1 MKFFREQ
8 EPIPTRKLVKYL
20 VSVVGCTAVTGR
32 ILRVEKQFRKNK
44 DLKRLVEEI
53 IEKMQ

>member
-8 EPIPTRKLVKYL
+8 GAYTNKEIGE
-20 VSVVGCTAVTGR
+20 VSGVGYTAVTGT
-32 ILRVEKQFRKNK
+32 ILRTEKQFRENK

-53 IEKMQ
+53 IEELQ